1 MSIKR
6 CLIMCYLLAKKFKEP
21 GSVTTKTR
29 RGTELADFS
38 SQLQKKLGKEVHLIT
53 VTRPS
58 AYGEYAPF
66 TFVKDYDEFEKAAFK
81 MK

>member
-1 MSIKR
+1 
-6 CLIMCYLLAKKFKEP
+6 MCYLLAKKFKEP
-21 GSVTTKTR
+21 GSVALKAR
-29 RGTELADFS
+29 RGIELADFS

>member
-1 MSIKR
+1 
-6 CLIMCYLLAKKFKEP
+6 MCYLLAKKFKEP
-21 GSVTTKTR
+21 SSVALKTR
-29 RGTELADFS
+29 RKMELADFS

-53 VTRPS
+53 VTRLS